1 VNHECDEPES
11 VSIDLE
17 AERRELEA
25 ARWESFEEGTG
36 EVVLWGTPRVV
47 SYTRRGRP

>member
-1 VNHECDEPES
+1 MNHERNDLPEA

-25 ARWESFEEGTG
+25 SGWKQIEERLGK
-36 EVVLWGTPRVV
+36 VVWRHPTSGVL
-47 SYTRRGRP
+47 